1 MKISVSLTVNG
12 KPVSAEI
19 ESRTLLVAGAL
30 PAALFALVVH
40 VIFELLERAVTPGFV
55 PPK

>member
-1 MKISVSLTVNG
+1 MRHLRHWPATIALFAALG
-12 KPVSAEI
+12 F
-19 ESRTLLVAGAL
+19 AGAL
-30 PAALFALVVH
+30 PAAVFALGVH